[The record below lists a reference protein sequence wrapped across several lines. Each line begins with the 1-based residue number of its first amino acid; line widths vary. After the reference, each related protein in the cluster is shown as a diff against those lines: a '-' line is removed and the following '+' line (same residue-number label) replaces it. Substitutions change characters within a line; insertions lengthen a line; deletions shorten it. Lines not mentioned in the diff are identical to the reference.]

1 MTARQKAEKALRQA
15 GVTSTITNIEPVAP
29 VISPMCR
36 AADWTCLRVTTGDD
50 GWFIKVREPDAADFV
65 RVEDAAA
72 GARAAS
78 AQGFGPALRFADAD
92 AGVMAFAL
100 LPPPW
105 REARLSDLANAAV
118 LAEVLAAKKAM
129 HTGPA
134 LDRTWDVF
142 DQIDALVPDVRDAP
156 GDMKA
161 LRQAAA
167 DIRLA
172 LLAAGQDRVP
182 AHADGVASNIM
193 IDPDGRVRLVDF
205 DCAGMTDPHY
215 DIGVVLNEAFAL
227 DAEWH
232 AGIEIAFGKA
242 NPADLNRCRVFAI
255 ADDLLWGLWGL
266 SRHAMSARRELEFF
280 KYASWRLLRCRMA
293 LGQPGHG
300 DRLHHL

>member
-129 HTGPA
+129 HTGPSSA
-134 LDRTWDVF
+134 GF
-142 DQIDALVPDVRDAP
+142 DEFVP
-156 GDMKA
+156 G
-161 LRQAAA
+161 
-167 DIRLA
+167 
-172 LLAAGQDRVP
+172 
-182 AHADGVASNIM
+182 
-193 IDPDGRVRLVDF
+193 
-205 DCAGMTDPHY
+205 
-215 DIGVVLNEAFAL
+215 
-227 DAEWH
+227 
-232 AGIEIAFGKA
+232 
-242 NPADLNRCRVFAI
+242 
-255 ADDLLWGLWGL
+255 
-266 SRHAMSARRELEFF
+266 
-280 KYASWRLLRCRMA
+280 
-293 LGQPGHG
+293 
-300 DRLHHL
+300 